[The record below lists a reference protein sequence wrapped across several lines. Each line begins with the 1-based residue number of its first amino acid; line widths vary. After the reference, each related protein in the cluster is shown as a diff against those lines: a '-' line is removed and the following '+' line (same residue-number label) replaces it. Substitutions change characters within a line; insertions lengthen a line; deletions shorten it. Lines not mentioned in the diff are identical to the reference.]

1 MSRKT
6 TNNPAKAL
14 VLALFPA
21 LLFFTQVS
29 AAEDNVNLSGAF
41 LGAFNT
47 IKQDNRADTE
57 EHRSQFDFAANIN
70 MEWKI
75 KKNITGV
82 FQFQASPGD
91 GSLAFP
97 GPETQIT
104 DLNIT
109 FAFEDPDICLTVGSF
124 DTPFGEQTGYLTNN
138 ADAFR
143 NPLFLNSLFY
153 SAFAGAPTSTLNAL
167 GIRGTLSSNHL
178 DATLAVTNGTDA
190 TADNQDGN
198 FGVSGILGLTPSSLE
213 KLRLAVSLM
222 YSKDN
227 SEAGTSGFRA
237 EFSAFLAEGRYRIDD
252 NAHIAGYCGL
262 TKYGDGNTGTDD
274 EVIVCMGQFRYGI
287 DRWHLAVRVSGWS
300 PGDDNGDDAGISQ
313 YIPNPGLAIEQAGV
327 VPYTDQNV
335 RRIQIG
341 GGFAFDDNL
350 VLKGEIFQDNY
361 SKTSDDEST
370 DVEGLIVT
378 LNGRF

>member
-6 TNNPAKAL
+6 TNNPLTAL
-14 VLALFPA
+14 VLTLISALF
-21 LLFFTQVS
+21 FFTQPAV
-29 AAEDNVNLSGAF
+29 AQDNVNLNGVF
-41 LGAFNT
+41 LGVFNT

-75 KKNITGV
+75 KENITGL
-82 FQFQASPGD
+82 FQFHASPGD
-91 GSLAFP
+91 GSFAFP
-97 GPETQIT
+97 GPETRIA

-109 FAFEDPDICLTVGSF
+109 FAFEDPKIRLTVGAF
-124 DTPFGEQTGYLTNN
+124 DMPFGEQTGYLTNN

-153 SAFAGAPTSTLNAL
+153 SALARTPAGIPGVL
-167 GIRGTLSSNHL
+167 GILGTLSGNHL
-178 DATLAVTNGTDA
+178 DATLAVINGTDA
-190 TADNQDGN
+190 TADNSDGN
-198 FGVSGILGLTPSSLE
+198 FGVAGILGITPSSLE

-227 SEAGTSGFRA
+227 STAGASGFRA

-252 NAHIAGYCGL
+252 NAHIAGYCGM
-262 TKYGDGNTGTDD
+262 TRYGDGNTGTDD
-274 EVIVCMGQFRYGI
+274 DVIVCMGQFRYGI
-287 DRWHLAVRVSGWS
+287 DRWHLTARVSGWS
-300 PGDDNGDDAGISQ
+300 PDDDNGDDAGISQ